1 MSEIKQIELSMID
14 PPDTPARMAMDDKKL
29 DELRTSM
36 AQIGLLQPIGIVA
49 KDGRY
54 EIEYGHRRFV
64 CACALGW
71 ATITAMVY
79 QPAEVASGAAM
90 LAENIYHEELSA
102 AEEAILFQEHRERY
116 NLDEAG
122 LCARFKV
129 TPDYLGE
136 RLRLLRGDPVIF
148 DVLLKRGI
156 SFAVARSLNR
166 CEDEAHRRYL
176 LDIAVRTGYSSRVM
190 DDHVRQWRQNQAQ
203 FTAPAPPAS
212 APAPVEVAPA
222 DRMECAICG
231 GYRDPWRLVSVWI
244 HSDELAAIKKQ
255 LETLAKGDS

>member
-1 MSEIKQIELSMID
+1 MPEIKQIELSMID

-71 ATITAMVY
+71 ATIHAMVY

-116 NLDEAG
+116 NLDEAA

-129 TPDYLGE
+129 SPDYLGD
-136 RLRLLRGDPVIF
+136 RIRLLRGDPVVF

-156 SFAVARSLNR
+156 SFAVARELNK
-166 CEDEAHRRYL
+166 CEDESHRRYL

-190 DDHVRQWRQNQAQ
+190 ADMVRQWRQNVALQTAPPP
-203 FTAPAPPAS
+203 APAPAS
-212 APAPVEVAPA
+212 PVEVAPA

-231 GYRDPWRLVSVWI
+231 GYKDPWRLVSVWL
-244 HSDELAAIKKQ
+244 HQDELDAIRKSLEDAAK
-255 LETLAKGDS
+255 A